1 MRQVLDSYKI
11 RPQKKFGQNF
21 LADESVLQ
29 REVGNAHLSR
39 SDVVLE
45 IGAGI
50 GNLTELLLQ
59 RAGQV
64 IAIEAD
70 RQFEKRLGDLQG
82 EYDNLEII
90 WGDALEVDF
99 PAFDKVVANLP
110 YKVALPL
117 TFKLLDCKFDRG
129 ILMYQKQLAQRLC
142 ATVGQNGYSRLGV
155 SISRRAN
162 AELLEVVDRAAFYP
176 QPDVDSAMVE
186 LQCTKPKFDIPSED
200 FFKEVL
206 ERLFAQRQKSVQQA
220 VRGFRDRKMTK
231 AALERALANMGARV
245 QKRQVSSIMPRDFGH
260 ITWALWGEAK
270 RQAESKRGTAK
281 TSRSSPGHF
290 RKM

>member
-1 MRQVLDSYKI
+1 MQQVLDSYKI

>member
-29 REVGNAHLSR
+29 REIAYAHLSR

-59 RAGQV
+59 RAGRV

-82 EYDNLEII
+82 EYDNLQVI

-99 PAFDKVVANLP
+99 PIFDKVVANLP

-155 SISRRAN
+155 SVNRRAN
-162 AELLEVVDRAAFYP
+162 VELLEVVDRAAFYP

-186 LQCTKPKFDIPSED
+186 LRCSNPKFDIPSED

-206 ERLFAQRQKSVQQA
+206 ERLFAQREKSVQEA
-220 VRGFRDRKMTK
+220 VRGIRDRKMTK

-245 QKRQVSSIMPRDFGH
+245 KKRQVSSIIPRDFGH
-260 ITWALWGEAK
+260 ITWALWGEVK
-270 RQAESKRGTAK
+270 RKAEPKRGAARK
-281 TSRSSPGHF
+281 SRSSS
-290 RKM
+290 RR

>member
-1 MRQVLDSYKI
+1 MQQVLDSYKI

-29 REVGNAHLSR
+29 REIGHAHLSR

-59 RAGQV
+59 RAGRV

-82 EYDNLEII
+82 EYDNLEVI

-142 ATVGQNGYSRLGV
+142 ATAGQNGYSRLGV
-155 SISRRAN
+155 SVNRRAN

-186 LQCTKPKFDIPSED
+186 LQCSKPKFDIPSED

-206 ERLFAQRQKSVQQA
+206 QQLFAQREKSVQQA
-220 VRGFRDRKMTK
+220 VREIWDRKMTK

-260 ITWALWGEAK
+260 ITWALWGEVK
-270 RQAESKRGTAK
+270 RKAESKRGAARK
-281 TSRSSPGHF
+281 FRSSPA
-290 RKM
+290 R